1 MEKEHWLSRTE
12 LLIGEE
18 NIRKLQN
25 AHVLIAGL
33 GGVGGYAA
41 EAVTRAGVG
50 SITIVDNDVITPTN
64 RNRQLIALVSDEGKA
79 KAEVMRHRLLN
90 INEDLNIRV
99 LAHYLIEDTI
109 KQTLSGEYDYV
120 IDAIDTLSP
129 KVHFIKES
137 LGKGFR
143 LVSSLGAGGRLDP
156 SQIHVTDI
164 SKTYNCTFARA
175 LRKRLH
181 REGIDTGFQ
190 AVFSTEPVIK
200 SSVVVTPNERNKK
213 SMVGT
218 ISYLPAIFGLM
229 AASVAIRGIIEQ
241 DDIS

>member
-1 MEKEHWLSRTE
+1 MKNESWLSRTE

-18 NIRKLQN
+18 NIRKLQDS
-25 AHVLIAGL
+25 HVLIAGL

-41 EAVTRAGVG
+41 ESITRAGVG
-50 SITIVDNDVITPTN
+50 SITIVDNDVISPSN

-79 KAEVMRHRLLN
+79 KAEVMKHRLLN

-99 LAHYLIEDTI
+99 LSHYLVEETIE
-109 KQTLSGEYDYV
+109 QTLAEEYDFV
-120 IDAIDTLSP
+120 VDAIDTLSP
-129 KVHFIKES
+129 KTHFIKES
-137 LGKGFR
+137 LKKGFR

-156 SQIHVTDI
+156 TKIDIKDI
-164 SKTYNCTFARA
+164 SETYNCTFARA

-181 REGIDTGFQ
+181 KEGIYSGFD
-190 AVFSTEPVIK
+190 AVFSTEQVVK
-200 SSVVVTPNERNKK
+200 SSVVATNGERNKK

-229 AASVAIRGIIEQ
+229 AASVVIRGIINK
-241 DDIS
+241 